1 MSEKLSKDELLS
13 QLELMRENLAEFSG
27 MMMKFAHKP
36 KNYPEILK
44 RASEVREQAI
54 CQLKQLLEAQAEND
68 EIHAQMI
75 DIVLDL
81 YEQLE
86 ARKPSEEFVKE
97 QAERFTLRCPGF
109 PPAQLDRLE
118 DFVRNLIQERP
129 HKILITHDYNA
140 GIARG
145 REEAEKPKVSK
156 KWMSGFTH
164 DVFVFDY
171 TGKPTLF
178 DFLKDKLEEA
188 GLEMEK

>member
-27 MMMKFAHKP
+27 MMMKFAHRP

-44 RASEVREQAI
+44 KASEMREQAI
-54 CQLKQLLEAQAEND
+54 CQLKQLLEAQAES
-68 EIHAQMI
+68 
-75 DIVLDL
+75 
-81 YEQLE
+81 
-86 ARKPSEEFVKE
+86 SEKFVKE
-97 QAERFTLRCPGF
+97 QAARFMLRCPGF

-118 DFVRNLIQERP
+118 DFIRNLIQERP
-129 HKILITHDYNA
+129 RKILITHDYNA

-156 KWMSGFTH
+156 KWMGDFTH
-164 DVFVFDY
+164 DVFVFD
-171 TGKPTLF
+171 PSEEHTLY
-178 DFLKDKLEEA
+178 DFLKDKLEKA

>member
-54 CQLKQLLEAQAEND
+54 CQLKQLLEAQAE
-68 EIHAQMI
+68 
-75 DIVLDL
+75 
-81 YEQLE
+81 
-86 ARKPSEEFVKE
+86 PSEKFVKE
-97 QAERFTLRCPGF
+97 QAARFMLRCPGF
-109 PPAQLDRLE
+109 PPSQLDQLE
-118 DFVRNLIQERP
+118 DFTRNLLKERP

-145 REEAEKPKVSK
+145 REETEKPKVSK

-178 DFLKDKLEEA
+178 DFLKDKLDEA
-188 GLEMEK
+188 GLEMEE